1 MDQQAVIDN
10 ELALA
15 MSDIVEFGRLG
26 STRFIRCIGEVRSE
40 VNLETVADGWHMA
53 FRRLIGSEPSRQ
65 VVSGDEE
72 FALTGMTNW
81 PGAQSAILVVG
92 RTQEDMKP
100 STDLMIVGSKGAA
113 YYSE

>member
-15 MSDIVEFGRLG
+15 ISDIVESGRLG

-65 VVSGDEE
+65 VVSCDEE

-81 PGAQSAILVVG
+81 PGGQSAILEVG

-100 STDLMIVGSKGAA
+100 SPDLMITGSKGAA

>member
-10 ELALA
+10 ELAPA
-15 MSDIVEFGRLG
+15 MSEIVESGRLG

-40 VNLETVADGWHMA
+40 VNPETVADGWHMA

-81 PGAQSAILVVG
+81 PSGQSAILVVG

-100 STDLMIVGSKGAA
+100 SPDLMIIGSKGAA

>member
-26 STRFIRCIGEVRSE
+26 STRFLRYIVEVRSE

-53 FRRLIGSEPSRQ
+53 FRRLIGSEPSR
-65 VVSGDEE
+65 
-72 FALTGMTNW
+72 
-81 PGAQSAILVVG
+81 
-92 RTQEDMKP
+92 
-100 STDLMIVGSKGAA
+100 
-113 YYSE
+113 

>member
-10 ELALA
+10 ELAPA

-53 FRRLIGSEPSRQ
+53 FRRLIGSEPSR
-65 VVSGDEE
+65 
-72 FALTGMTNW
+72 
-81 PGAQSAILVVG
+81 
-92 RTQEDMKP
+92 
-100 STDLMIVGSKGAA
+100 
-113 YYSE
+113 

>member
-10 ELALA
+10 ELAPA
-15 MSDIVEFGRLG
+15 MSDIVESGRLG

-65 VVSGDEE
+65 AASRVEE
-72 FALTGMTNW
+72 FVLTRMTNW
-81 PGAQSAILVVG
+81 PGGQSEILVVG
-92 RTQEDMKP
+92 RIQ
-100 STDLMIVGSKGAA
+100 
-113 YYSE
+113 

>member
-1 MDQQAVIDN
+1 MDQRAVIDN

-15 MSDIVEFGRLG
+15 MSDIVESGRLG
-26 STRFIRCIGEVRSE
+26 STRFIRCIVEVRSE
-40 VNLETVADGWHMA
+40 VNLETVADGRHME
-53 FRRLIGSEPSRQ
+53 FRRLIGASPSWQ
-65 VVSGDEE
+65 VGSGDGE

-81 PGAQSAILVVG
+81 PGGESAILVVS

-100 STDLMIVGSKGAA
+100 STDLMVVGSKGAA